1 MKLVHYFILFSLF
14 LSLVLSIQLKTYTT
28 LQDEKGDKDK
38 KDGNAK
44 AEPPAADKKPEERD
58 DERREEEGAGKK
70 DGAKREKGGNKKDDA
85 KKEEGKKDEKK
96 AGDDLIV
103 SAFPFKISK
112 CTQVLYYEG
121 KTLSNP
127 NDFATQDKPAF
138 FTLSAFMV
146 NAFGQKNSNLLLE
159 SINLA
164 HINVYPKR
172 LQGTKSCIF
181 FEDHGSTRNITMCLK
196 EEKEIQAILD
206 AYKVFLDCRGG
217 RDLTKSEKTLV
228 LKASTT
234 GVMKPDGTM
243 FDLGQVQS
251 IFKEELE
258 KNGLKVKQHSL
269 TVKQLESVK
278 EDSEAYY
285 EMKKLVVPGSA

>member
-1 MKLVHYFILFSLF
+1 MKLVHYFIIFSLL

-28 LQDEKGDKDK
+28 LQDGNDNKDK
-38 KDGNAK
+38 KEVDTKTDTSAT
-44 AEPPAADKKPEERD
+44 DKKSEE
-58 DERREEEGAGKK
+58 
-70 DGAKREKGGNKKDDA
+70 KKDDT
-85 KKEEGKKDEKK
+85 KKEEKKDDKK
-96 AGDDLIV
+96 VEDDQIV
-103 SAFPFKISK
+103 SVFPFKITK

-127 NDFATQDKPAF
+127 NDYATQNKSAF
-138 FTLSAFMV
+138 FTLSAFMI
-146 NAFGQKNSNLLLE
+146 NEFSQKSSTLLLE

-164 HINVYPKR
+164 HITVYPKL
-172 LQGTKSCIF
+172 LQGSKRCIF
-181 FEDHGSTRNITMCLK
+181 FEDHDSTRNITMCLN
-196 EEKEIQAILD
+196 EEKEVQAILD

-217 RDLTKSEKTLV
+217 SDLTKSEKTLV

-285 EMKKLVVPGSA
+285 QMKKLVVPGSAN